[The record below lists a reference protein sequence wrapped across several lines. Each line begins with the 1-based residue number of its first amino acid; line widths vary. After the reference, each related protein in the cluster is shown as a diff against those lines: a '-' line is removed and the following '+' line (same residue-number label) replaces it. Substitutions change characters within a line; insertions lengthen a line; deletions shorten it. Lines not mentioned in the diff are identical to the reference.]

1 MKLLKKEIN
10 NLTKLKKIFFEV
22 KKRKYNKRV
31 KIYESLDSIEI
42 LEFISKIEKVF
53 KIKLS
58 SNNINEKNFY
68 SLETINNLIIDEK

>member
-58 SNNINEKNFY
+58 SNNIKF
-68 SLETINNLIIDEK
+68 